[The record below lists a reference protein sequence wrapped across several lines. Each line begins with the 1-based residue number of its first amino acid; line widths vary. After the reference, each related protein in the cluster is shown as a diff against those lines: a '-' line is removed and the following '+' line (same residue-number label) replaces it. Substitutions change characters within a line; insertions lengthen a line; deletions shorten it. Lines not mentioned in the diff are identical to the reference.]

1 MKKIVAVIGDA
12 RAEKGSP
19 KYEAAYAV
27 GKALV
32 DAGYRIQTGG
42 VHGVM
47 EGASQGARTSEK
59 YKEGDVIALLPF
71 FDPSMANEYADIVIP
86 TGLDVYRNVIVANAS
101 AVIAVGGGAGTLSE
115 MANAWALKRLIIGV
129 TGVGG
134 WSGKLAG
141 ECLDDRE
148 RYEDIPEDKIFP
160 AANAEEVIDILNRY
174 VDRYNKYH
182 DGIQPSGGK
191 TKK

>member
-12 RAEKGSP
+12 RSQEGDAR
-19 KYEAAYAV
+19 YELAFAV

-32 DAGYRIQTGG
+32 DAGFRVQTGG
-42 VHGVM
+42 VRGVM
-47 EGASQGARTSEK
+47 EAAGKGAHASDK

-71 FDPSMANEYADIVIP
+71 FDPSLANEYADIVIP
-86 TGLDVYRNVIVANAS
+86 TGMDVYRNVIVANAA
-101 AVIAVGGGAGTLSE
+101 AVIVVGGGAGTLCE
-115 MANAWALKRLIIGV
+115 MANAWALKRLMIGM

-134 WSGKLAG
+134 WSDRLAG

-148 RYEDIPEDKIFP
+148 RYEDIPEDCVYP
-160 AANAEEVIDILNRY
+160 AKTAEEAVALVRKY
-174 VDRYNKYH
+174 VDRYDKYH
-182 DGIQPSGGK
+182 NGILLSGGK

>member
-1 MKKIVAVIGDA
+1 MKKIIAVIGDA
-12 RAEKGSP
+12 RVKEDSP
-19 KYEAAYAV
+19 RYKMAFSI

-47 EGASQGARTSEK
+47 EGASKGAHASEK

-71 FDPSMANEYADIVIP
+71 FDPSKANEYADIVIP

-101 AVIAVGGGAGTLSE
+101 AVIAIGGGAGTLSE
-115 MANAWALKRLIIGV
+115 LANAWTLKRLIIGV
-129 TGVGG
+129 TGLGG
-134 WSGKLAG
+134 WSEKLAG

-148 RYEDIPEDKIFP
+148 RYADLPEDKVF
-160 AANAEEVIDILNRY
+160 AAKDAEEVVDLLQQYIDKYDAYHTGILTF
-174 VDRYNKYH
+174 
-182 DGIQPSGGK
+182 GGK
-191 TKK
+191 TKR

>member
-1 MKKIVAVIGDA
+1 MKQVVAIIGDA
-12 RAEKGSP
+12 RAEAGSP
-19 KYEAAYAV
+19 RYELAYTI
-27 GKALV
+27 GKALI

-47 EGASQGARTSEK
+47 EGASKGAKASDNYRD
-59 YKEGDVIALLPF
+59 GDVIALLPF

-86 TGLDVYRNVIVANAS
+86 TGLDIYRNVIVANAS
-101 AVIAVGGGAGTLSE
+101 AVVAVGGGAGTLTE
-115 MANAWALKRLIIGV
+115 MANAWTLKRLLIGM

-134 WSGKLAG
+134 WSEKLAG

-148 RYEDIPEDKIFP
+148 RYEDIPEDKVYA
-160 AANAEEVIDILNRY
+160 AANATEVVALLERY
-174 VDRYNKYH
+174 MGRYTQYH
-182 DGIQPSGGK
+182 TGIHPSGGK